1 MSIAKKIAKRAGYV
15 LGAAV
20 AAAAAWALYVD
31 VTGIPKYEVK
41 ESDIPV
47 MKVEVTAARVERG
60 RKFAKMLCAECHLD
74 PATQRMTGKYM
85 GDGLAR
91 FGDIWSKNI
100 TQDPEHGIGAWTDG
114 ELAYFLRTG
123 LKKDGSYSPPWM
135 PKMPHLSDE
144 DLASIIA
151 FMRSD
156 DPIVAPSNKPSH
168 QGSVTFFTKA
178 LAHTVIKPFTY
189 PKAPIVAPDAT
200 NRVAYGKYLVYA
212 LDCYACHST
221 DPVKIDFQNPDRS
234 PGYMAGGNLERDA
247 NGEDIRTANL
257 TPDPDTGIGKWS
269 EADFVKAVRK
279 GFRPDGRVLHSPM
292 TPRVE
297 LTDDEAGMIYAYLRT
312 IPAIKNPI
320 SRPLDSPPAQGEPGK
335 KLYVSYGC
343 VGCHGNDGKGKGN
356 ADLTTANAKYTSD
369 ADLRDWID
377 NAPDKKP
384 GTRMPAWKGVIKEED
399 YDPLMAYVR
408 TLSKN
413 EGKTAAR

>member
-1 MSIAKKIAKRAGYV
+1 VKTLKKITKRAGYV
-15 LGAAV
+15 LAAVV

-41 ESDIPV
+41 AGDIPT
-47 MKVEVTAARVERG
+47 MKVEITPARVERG
-60 RKFAKMLCAECHLD
+60 RKFATMLCAECHLD
-74 PATQRMTGKYM
+74 RATQRMTGKYM

-91 FGDIWSKNI
+91 FGNIWSKNI
-100 TQDPEHGIGAWTDG
+100 TQDPEHGIGKWTDG

-123 LKKDGSYSPPWM
+123 LKKDGTYSPPWM

-156 DPIVAPSNKPSH
+156 DPIVAASDKPSH
-168 QGSVTFFTKA
+168 EQSHTFFTKA
-178 LAHTVIKPFTY
+178 LAHTLIKPFPY
-189 PKAPIVAPDAT
+189 PKEPKVAPLTTD
-200 NRVAYGKYLVYA
+200 RVAYGKYLVYA

-221 DPVKIDFQNPDRS
+221 DPVKIDFLNPDRS
-234 PGYMAGGNLERDA
+234 PGYMEGGNLEKDA
-247 NGEDIRTANL
+247 DGEDIRTANL
-257 TPDPDTGIGKWS
+257 TPDDETGIGKWT
-269 EADFVKAVRK
+269 EADFIRAVKK

-297 LTDDEAGMIYAYLRT
+297 LTDEEAGTIYAYLRT
-312 IPAIKNPI
+312 LKPVKHAI
-320 SRPLDSPPAQGEPGK
+320 SRPVTSPPATGSPGE
-335 KLYVSYGC
+335 KLYFSYGC
-343 VGCHGNDGKGKGN
+343 AGCHAKDGKGKGN
-356 ADLTTANAKYTSD
+356 ADLTAANAKYPND
-369 ADLRDWID
+369 AALRDWID

-413 EGKTAAR
+413 DPKTATR